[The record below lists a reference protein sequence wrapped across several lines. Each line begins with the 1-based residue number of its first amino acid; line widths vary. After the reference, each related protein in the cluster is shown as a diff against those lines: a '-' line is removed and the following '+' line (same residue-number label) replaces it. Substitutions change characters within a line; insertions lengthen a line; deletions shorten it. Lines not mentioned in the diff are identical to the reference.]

1 MRIVKKAQKGRRN
14 PGRERVYEEDRPS
27 FFRFFLT
34 PQFPEIGDEID
45 QNDLEELTA
54 QVQEDFEIG
63 CEIRDR
69 ICTSAILW
77 YTGEAANDEDDE
89 DDYDIDA
96 LDDDD
101 DDDDV
106 DADEDAEG
114 NYDDEDEDEDDE
126 DEEDDDDFDDDDDD
140 DDESSTNKNSI
151 QNPECK
157 QQWIKKERKEKR

>member
-34 PQFPEIGDEID
+34 HRFPETGDEID
-45 QNDLEELTA
+45 QNDLEEITA

-77 YTGEAANDEDDE
+77 YTGEATSDEDDE

-101 DDDDV
+101 E
-106 DADEDAEG
+106 DEDEDVEN
-114 NYDDEDEDEDDE
+114 NYDDEDDDEDEDDE

-140 DDESSTNKNSI
+140 DVDESSTNKNSI

-157 QQWIKKERKEKR
+157 QQWIKERKK